1 MLMTIG
7 KNRQIHFLY
16 YHKTTNFYW
25 ESFES
30 SFHLC
35 KIHNSIF
42 QWIREGDLM
51 FRIICTF
58 LYFSKTSD
66 RWQKP
71 FSEITN
77 SSLKKRENVKFCSFE
92 VKLWLVWGVV
102 WEYYIFDWGE
112 LLGSLV
118 NLLGKAPIIS
128 QLIEWH
134 IEGKLQWE
142 SEVLILH
149 YGIWGWFY

>member
-1 MLMTIG
+1 MT
-7 KNRQIHFLY
+7 
-16 YHKTTNFYW
+16 
-25 ESFES
+25 E
-30 SFHLC
+30 
-35 KIHNSIF
+35 
-42 QWIREGDLM
+42 
-51 FRIICTF
+51 TF
-58 LYFSKTSD
+58 LWNNKLFS
-66 RWQKP
+66 
-71 FSEITN
+71 
-77 SSLKKRENVKFCSFE
+77 KKRENVKFCSFE

-142 SEVLILH
+142 SEGYTLH
-149 YGIWGWFY
+149 